1 MPRDPAPQGEP
12 YYECIDCGR
21 RVKGDVE
28 GRLCSECGGYLQ
40 NIGVPR
46 QL

>member
-1 MPRDPAPQGEP
+1 MPHDPAPSGSP

-21 RVKGDVE
+21 REHQQPD
-28 GRLCSECGGYLQ
+28 GRLCSSCGGYLQ

-46 QL
+46 QQ